1 MTTLPLHR
9 VLALS
14 AIAIFAFSLA
24 GCPSK
29 SDSSGGGS
37 ASSGAKKLDGV
48 YHGAPGSPITLT
60 IKAGKATM
68 TIGNES
74 KTLDYKVEGNKLTI
88 LNPKEGDAVFTIND
102 DGTLNSELGVLQKNP
117 S

>member
-1 MTTLPLHR
+1 MIRLTCLPRGIFVSL
-9 VLALS
+9 
-14 AIAIFAFSLA
+14 AIALLSISLA
-24 GCPSK
+24 GCSSK
-29 SDSSGGGS
+29 DSS
-37 ASSGAKKLDGV
+37 AKKLDGV
-48 YHGAPGSPITLT
+48 YHSPSGGPVTLT
-60 IKAGKATM
+60 IKDGKATLS
-68 TIGNES
+68 IGNES

>member
-1 MTTLPLHR
+1 MTTFASPR
-9 VLALS
+9 AFASV
-14 AIAIFAFSLA
+14 AIAIVALMLA

-29 SDSSGGGS
+29 SDSGSSSSGG
-37 ASSGAKKLDGV
+37 ASKKLDGV

-60 IKAGKATM
+60 LKGGKATM

-102 DGTLNSELGVLQKNP
+102 DGTLNSELGVLTKSP